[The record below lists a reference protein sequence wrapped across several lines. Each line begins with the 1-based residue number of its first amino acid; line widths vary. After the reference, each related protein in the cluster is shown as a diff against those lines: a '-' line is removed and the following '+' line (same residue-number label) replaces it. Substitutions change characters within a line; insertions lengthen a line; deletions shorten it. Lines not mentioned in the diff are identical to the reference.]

1 MKKSLLILALASL
14 IMVDGNAQTDSIRTR
29 FTIIGDLATGRNF
42 HAANF
47 RLVRQGF
54 PSCCATFTSGGGLG
68 LSLGAAI
75 GYDLGLKI
83 NDEPLM
89 LGARLSMNDLS
100 GTLTQEEFISY
111 VITGSTVQQGKAL
124 HTVTASYA
132 MLGVEP
138 FLSARPLSSIP
149 LRLRVGTMIG
159 MSVGASFSQR
169 EELVAPTDPNLKYEN
184 GQRVRNVYEGDL
196 PDVTTQFLGNVAL
209 SWPVTTTSGLEV
221 SPELSV
227 ALPLTNLT
235 SALQWTIT
243 PVRIGVSVR
252 YGVQKS
258 APAPPPPPPPPAPTS
273 RIPVISSRIEL
284 APSMNSVASKDGDVA
299 NSTIVVPMIQK
310 RIRRNIVD
318 VPAVLFFEPN
328 STTPLAGRNDAERLQ
343 QKTIEA
349 IRERMN
355 GDPSLRLTV
364 IGSAAADEDP
374 VLARERFAW
383 AVRSLGID
391 VSRISMKKETPAL
404 PEEPALLEEQRNVT
418 FLINGRSE
426 VLTATE
432 VITEQTRFTGYVPF
446 AHVVTCD
453 TACEQQV
460 SAKLRGNPVKI
471 IGTGPALKAVI
482 EPSMLDDIPELLAIT
497 SAVSVGNREDSSFVE
512 TSDNLGQLI
521 IAGVRD
527 SVVTVNKVA
536 FTDSQEGDVL
546 TLCYF
551 DFNSSAP
558 RSVSDRDLEAV
569 RSAFRA
575 GVAVSLVASTD
586 NLGTEESNRNL
597 AKKRAATVAEL
608 LGVDAQ
614 KISVVTKVT
623 TNADNATPMSRISN
637 RSVRAVLPRQR

>member
-1 MKKSLLILALASL
+1 MKKSILLLLALASSFT
-14 IMVDGNAQTDSIRTR
+14 VACFAQADTTRTR
-29 FTIIGDLATGRNF
+29 FTIIGDLATGQNV

-75 GYDLGLKI
+75 GYDLGVEI

-132 MLGVEP
+132 TLGVEP
-138 FLSARPLSSIP
+138 FLSARPLSMIP

-159 MSVGASFSQR
+159 VPLAPTFSQR

-184 GQRVRNVYEGDL
+184 GQHVRNVYEGDL
-196 PDVTTQFLGNVAL
+196 PDVTTQFLANVAL

-235 SALQWTIT
+235 SALQWTVT
-243 PVRIGVSVR
+243 PVRVGVSVR

-258 APAPPPPPPPPAPTS
+258 APAPQRRKPT
-273 RIPVISSRIEL
+273 ISSRIQL
-284 APSMNSVASKDGDVA
+284 SPSLRSITRRDDDIVTDV
-299 NSTIVVPMIQK
+299 TVVPMIQK
-310 RIRRNIVD
+310 RIRKNIVD
-318 VPAVLFFEPN
+318 VPTVLFFERN

-343 QKTIEA
+343 QKTIDA

-355 GDPSLRLTV
+355 SDPSLRLTI

-391 VSRISMKKETPAL
+391 VSRISMKNETPPA
-404 PEEPALLEEQRNVT
+404 PEEPELLEEQRNVT
-418 FLINGRSE
+418 FLINGRAE

-432 VITEQTRFTGYVPF
+432 VITEQTRETGYVPF

-453 TACEQQV
+453 TTCEQRI
-460 SAKLRGNPVKI
+460 SATLDGNPVQI
-471 IGTGPALKAVI
+471 VGTGPALKAVI
-482 EPSMLDDIPELLAIT
+482 EPSMLDNVPKLLAIT
-497 SAVSVGNREDSSFVE
+497 STVSVGKEDDSAFVQ
-512 TSDNLGQLI
+512 TSDHLGKAI
-521 IAGVRD
+521 FAGVRD
-527 SVVTVNKVA
+527 STITVNKVA
-536 FTDSQEGDVL
+536 FADTQEGDVL
-546 TLCYF
+546 SLCYF

-558 RSVSDRDLEAV
+558 RSFSDRDVEVV
-569 RSAFRA
+569 RTAIRA

-597 AKKRAATVAEL
+597 AKKRAAAVAEL